1 MEQTIQVCYAI
12 HDSDGSYA
20 KFIGTSMD
28 SILENTTAPVA
39 FHILHDDTLTALNR
53 EKFQQLVDYYGAT
66 VAFYDLPALQGTF
79 LDRAYALLADVW
91 LSYYSKAVLYRF
103 FVWQVLPREVQ
114 RAIYF
119 DADILLN
126 MDIRQLWREPTGPC
140 GLAAVVDIAVQHN
153 PERYNLIRDG
163 FFDAG
168 RYFNSGVLLMDREA
182 FTGNETW
189 IQETL
194 HFFQQYPAADFP
206 DQDVMNYFFGKDY
219 RQLPYTYNQLV
230 EWERLQQHGLTAG
243 IYHFSG
249 HVLNLDL
256 DDCFTQ
262 RFFHY
267 FMKTP
272 WADEHFLN
280 RFYGLV
286 RSTYDSRTRDLQQLG
301 NLLVQRKRVL
311 IYEQSFA
318 PQIDKAFRL
327 QPEEEAIPC
336 EDILGNVAAFTEAA
350 VGLKNTHTMLIFSQ
364 HYPQIAQAMAKAGLQ
379 QGRHFLDGRIFL
391 FWGAGGYSLDEY
403 EAFRRL

>member
-20 KFIGTSMD
+20 KFIGTSME
-28 SILENTTAPVA
+28 SVLENTTAPLA
-39 FHILHDDTLTALNR
+39 FHILHDGTLTSLNR
-53 EKFQQLVDYYGAT
+53 EKFQRLTDEYGAA
-66 VAFYDLPALQGTF
+66 VAFYDLPALQGPF

-103 FVWQVLPREVQ
+103 FVWQILPRDVQ

-140 GLAAVVDIAVQHN
+140 GLAAVGDIAVQHN

-163 FFDAG
+163 FFDAR

-182 FTGNETW
+182 FTGDETW

-230 EWERLQQHGLTAG
+230 EWERLQQHVLRDG

-249 HVLNLDL
+249 HVLNLDF

-272 WADEHFLN
+272 WADEHFLK

-286 RSTYDSRTRDLQQLG
+286 RSTYDSRTHDLQQLG

-311 IYEQSFA
+311 VYEQSFA

-391 FWGAGGYSLDEY
+391 SWGAGGYSLDEY